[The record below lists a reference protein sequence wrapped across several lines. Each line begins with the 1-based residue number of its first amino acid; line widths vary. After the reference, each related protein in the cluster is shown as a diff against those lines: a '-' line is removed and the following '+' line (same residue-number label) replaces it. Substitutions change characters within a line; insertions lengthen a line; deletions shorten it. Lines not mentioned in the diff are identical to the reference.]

1 MNNHSE
7 DQSPSSSGPS
17 FGEILRHARE
27 ERGISIEQLSEHTRI
42 SRQHI
47 YDLEN
52 NDASGIS
59 SYGYVIGYL
68 NTLASFLAIDAGTV
82 IKAFEA
88 ASNQEARTSTLE
100 EFVEPQSTGG
110 LAKDYSK
117 VLLVSVLSILV
128 LAIGAVL
135 AYWFLVIQQEQP
147 EESLSSQE
155 DVTEETTDRNG
166 ENETRENQEVSQPE
180 PAEEDSEY
188 SVEDA
193 LNDFVNNRENSINE
207 ETTLPNDTMVPQ
219 NSLIDELNSDNVQV
233 FPLQD
238 PINGETVDTDTNQDD
253 SPASSGDDQTEVEDE
268 RNEAAVESDE
278 GEEGDEGETLN
289 FEFTQDSWLVVRDG
303 ADNILVNGVQ
313 AAGSKLELDGEPP
326 FSIRI
331 GYAHGVRIEFRGEEI
346 SLDPYIAEGGDQAQL
361 TLPE

>member
-7 DQSPSSSGPS
+7 NQSPSSPVQS

-68 NTLASFLAIDAGTV
+68 NTIANFLAIDADTV
-82 IKAFEA
+82 INAFKK
-88 ASNQEARTSTLE
+88 ASNQETRTSTLE
-100 EFVEPQSTGG
+100 EFVEPQSTGS
-110 LAKDYSK
+110 LPKDYSK

-128 LAIGAVL
+128 LVIGAVL
-135 AYWFLVIQQEQP
+135 AYWFLVIQKEQGDD
-147 EESLSSQE
+147 SQSSQE
-155 DVTEETTDRNG
+155 DVTEEMTDPNG
-166 ENETRENQEVSQPE
+166 ENEIRENQEVSQPD
-180 PAEEDSEY
+180 PSEEDSEY

-193 LNDFVNNRENSINE
+193 LKDFVNNGENSIND
-207 ETTLPNDTMVPQ
+207 ETTLPNDSTVLPRP
-219 NSLIDELNSDNVQV
+219 LIDDFSSDNVQV
-233 FPLQD
+233 FPFQI
-238 PINGETVDTDTNQDD
+238 PINGEVLDTDTNPED
-253 SPASSGDDQTEVEDE
+253 SHELSVDDQAEEDDE
-268 RNEAAVESDE
+268 LNESVVESEEAED
-278 GEEGDEGETLN
+278 GEALV
-289 FEFTQDSWLVVRDG
+289 FEFAQESWLVVRDG
-303 ADNILVNGVQ
+303 AGNILVNGVQ
-313 AAGSKLELDGEPP
+313 AAGSKLELDGEQP
-326 FSIRI
+326 FSIRL